1 MQVCNGGK
9 AVGMIGDQNCE
20 SVNNVISIFPEQRR
34 CSVMKYQQC
43 ESDILTALEA
53 VRSKDT
59 IIPRWRIEEE
69 VSTNPERYP
78 GAALINI
85 LEISFNIYR
94 NFKNYVVQ
102 FGFSLNGLN
111 QFV

>member
-1 MQVCNGGK
+1 MAWEAEVYEPF
-9 AVGMIGDQNCE
+9 AVYGLCH
-20 SVNNVISIFPEQRR
+20 
-34 CSVMKYQQC
+34 
-43 ESDILTALEA
+43 LLE
-53 VRSKDT
+53 DF
-59 IIPRWRIEEE
+59 
-69 VSTNPERYP
+69 YP